1 VELKKGGTI
10 TLTTDPSFQ
19 EKGTVNVVYVDYKNI
34 TNVVKPGNRI
44 FIDDG
49 LISVIC
55 QSASADSL
63 VCNIENGGTYVF
75 DIFLD

>member
-1 VELKKGGTI
+1 MELKKGATI
-10 TLTTDPSFQ
+10 KLTTDPAYQ
-19 EKGTVNVVYVDYKNI
+19 EKGNADIVFVDYKNI

-55 QSASADSL
+55 QSSTADAL
-63 VCNIENGGTYVF
+63 ICNIENGG
-75 DIFLD
+75 